1 MSQFFSIHSHWLTRL
16 FSCFLSN
23 SVCDRTSEAFP
34 VYILV
39 GWLLIDCPIIGQ
51 WANIYICGWD
61 SMGSRVTPLAFC
73 ITFSCHPE
81 RHDWR
86 KPRGWHL
93 AEVALLQ
100 SEFWARLIQHNG
112 YECSPNT
119 SNPLSPRQTE
129 RALSFPAH
137 YLSAWL
143 IWFPNSF
150 DRLVSSLRVI

>member
-1 MSQFFSIHSHWLTRL
+1 MILQQLFSGHTCVDLTVFLNSFRLTHSDF

-23 SVCDRTSEAFP
+23 SVCGRTSDAFP

-39 GWLLIDCPIIGQ
+39 GWLLIDCPVIGQ

-73 ITFSCHPE
+73 ITFSRHPE
-81 RHDWR
+81 RHVEGNPVAGIWLR
-86 KPRGWHL
+86 LPRCS
-93 AEVALLQ
+93 
-100 SEFWARLIQHNG
+100 SEFWARLIQRKG

-137 YLSAWL
+137 CLSAWL
-143 IWFPNSF
+143 IGF
-150 DRLVSSLRVI
+150 